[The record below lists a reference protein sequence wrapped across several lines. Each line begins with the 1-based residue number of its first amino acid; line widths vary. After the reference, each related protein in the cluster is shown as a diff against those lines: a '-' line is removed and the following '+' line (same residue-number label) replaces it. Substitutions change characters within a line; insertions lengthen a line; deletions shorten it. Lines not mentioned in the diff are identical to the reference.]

1 MPRPSKSFLIGFVS
15 ELGALLTFPPNPAA
29 QSSHTPTTILARIG
43 VSFIST
49 DQACAN
55 AESEIPDFDFD
66 SVRSANE
73 AQWEELL
80 GRVNVDTKG
89 VSQETVEL
97 FSSSVRDQ
105 SSYGK

>member
-1 MPRPSKSFLIGFVS
+1 MTLGFIS
-15 ELGALLTFPPNPAA
+15 ELGALLTFPPNPSAKTA
-29 QSSHTPTTILARIG
+29 HTPTTILARIG

-66 SVRSANE
+66 GVRAASE

-80 GRVNVDTKG
+80 GRVKIDTKG
-89 VSQETVEL
+89 VSEETVEL
-97 FSSSVRDQ
+97 LYSSV
-105 SSYGK
+105 SLLYKLVNL